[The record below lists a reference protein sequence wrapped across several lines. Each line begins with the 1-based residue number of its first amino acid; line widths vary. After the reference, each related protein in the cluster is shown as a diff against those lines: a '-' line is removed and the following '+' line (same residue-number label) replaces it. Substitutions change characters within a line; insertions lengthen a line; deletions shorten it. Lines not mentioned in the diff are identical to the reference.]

1 MNDRIFIKGAREH
14 NLKNVDVELPR
25 NKLVVLTGLSGSG
38 KSSLAFDTLY
48 AEGQRR
54 YVESLSSY
62 ARQFL
67 GQMEKP
73 DVDYIEG
80 LSPAISIDQ
89 KTTSKNPRSTV
100 GTVTEIHDYLRLLY
114 ARIGV
119 PHCPVCGKEMAAGV
133 KACPS
138 CGAKNKKPIY
148 RRWWFWVLVVL
159 VIAAVGSA
167 MGSEDNGTEA
177 PQQIQ
182 QETTGTPESG
192 AGQAEEPAVTYTA
205 YSVGQLMDDLD
216 SNALKAES
224 TYQDQYVELTGR
236 LNVID
241 SDGDYI
247 SIVPQDDQFAI
258 LGVQCYLLTEEQRQ
272 QVLDMQI
279 DQVITV
285 RGQITSVGEVM
296 GYSLDVDDFGA

>member
-1 MNDRIFIKGAREH
+1 MKEK
-14 NLKNVDVELPR
+14 LK
-25 NKLVVLTGLSGSG
+25 T
-38 KSSLAFDTLY
+38 
-48 AEGQRR
+48 
-54 YVESLSSY
+54 
-62 ARQFL
+62 
-67 GQMEKP
+67 
-73 DVDYIEG
+73 
-80 LSPAISIDQ
+80 
-89 KTTSKNPRSTV
+89 
-100 GTVTEIHDYLRLLY
+100 
-114 ARIGV
+114 
-119 PHCPVCGKEMAAGV
+119 CPVCGKEMAAGA

-167 MGSEDNGTEA
+167 MGSEDNGGTDT
-177 PQQIQ
+177 PQQEI
-182 QETTGTPESG
+182 TGTPESG

-241 SDGDYI
+241 SEGDYI

-258 LGVQCYLLTEEQRQ
+258 LGVQCYLQTEEQRQ
-272 QVLDMQI
+272 QVLEMQI

-296 GYSLDVDDFGA
+296 GYLLDVDDFGA

>member
-1 MNDRIFIKGAREH
+1 M
-14 NLKNVDVELPR
+14 
-25 NKLVVLTGLSGSG
+25 
-38 KSSLAFDTLY
+38 
-48 AEGQRR
+48 
-54 YVESLSSY
+54 
-62 ARQFL
+62 
-67 GQMEKP
+67 
-73 DVDYIEG
+73 
-80 LSPAISIDQ
+80 
-89 KTTSKNPRSTV
+89 
-100 GTVTEIHDYLRLLY
+100 
-114 ARIGV
+114 
-119 PHCPVCGKEMAAGV
+119 
-133 KACPS
+133 
-138 CGAKNKKPIY
+138 
-148 RRWWFWVLVVL
+148 
-159 VIAAVGSA
+159 
-167 MGSEDNGTEA
+167 
-177 PQQIQ
+177 
-182 QETTGTPESG
+182 
-192 AGQAEEPAVTYTA
+192 TYTA

-296 GYSLDVDDFGA
+296 GYSLDVDDFGRLSGHGKKKDPTGSFFFARIPEGGRA

>member
-1 MNDRIFIKGAREH
+1 MKEK
-14 NLKNVDVELPR
+14 LK
-25 NKLVVLTGLSGSG
+25 T
-38 KSSLAFDTLY
+38 
-48 AEGQRR
+48 
-54 YVESLSSY
+54 
-62 ARQFL
+62 
-67 GQMEKP
+67 
-73 DVDYIEG
+73 
-80 LSPAISIDQ
+80 
-89 KTTSKNPRSTV
+89 
-100 GTVTEIHDYLRLLY
+100 
-114 ARIGV
+114 
-119 PHCPVCGKEMAAGV
+119 CPVCGKEMAAGA

-167 MGSEDNGTEA
+167 MGSEDNGGTDT
-177 PQQIQ
+177 PQQEI
-182 QETTGTPESG
+182 TGTPESG

-236 LNVID
+236 LNVVD
-241 SDGDYI
+241 SDGGYI

-258 LGVQCYLLTEEQRQ
+258 LGVQCYLQTEEQRQ
-272 QVLDMQI
+272 QVLEMQI

-296 GYSLDVDDFGA
+296 GYLLDVDDFGA

>member
-1 MNDRIFIKGAREH
+1 MKEK
-14 NLKNVDVELPR
+14 LK
-25 NKLVVLTGLSGSG
+25 T
-38 KSSLAFDTLY
+38 
-48 AEGQRR
+48 
-54 YVESLSSY
+54 
-62 ARQFL
+62 
-67 GQMEKP
+67 
-73 DVDYIEG
+73 
-80 LSPAISIDQ
+80 
-89 KTTSKNPRSTV
+89 
-100 GTVTEIHDYLRLLY
+100 
-114 ARIGV
+114 
-119 PHCPVCGKEMAAGV
+119 CPVCGKEMAAGA

-167 MGSEDNGTEA
+167 MGSEDNGGTDT
-177 PQQIQ
+177 PQ

-258 LGVQCYLLTEEQRQ
+258 LGVQCYLQTEEQRQ
-272 QVLDMQI
+272 QVLNMQI

-296 GYSLDVDDFGA
+296 GYLLDGDDFGA

>member
-1 MNDRIFIKGAREH
+1 MKEK
-14 NLKNVDVELPR
+14 LK
-25 NKLVVLTGLSGSG
+25 T
-38 KSSLAFDTLY
+38 
-48 AEGQRR
+48 
-54 YVESLSSY
+54 
-62 ARQFL
+62 
-67 GQMEKP
+67 
-73 DVDYIEG
+73 
-80 LSPAISIDQ
+80 
-89 KTTSKNPRSTV
+89 
-100 GTVTEIHDYLRLLY
+100 
-114 ARIGV
+114 
-119 PHCPVCGKEMAAGV
+119 CPVCGKEMAAGA

-167 MGSEDNGTEA
+167 MGSEDNGGTDT
-177 PQQIQ
+177 PQ

-192 AGQAEEPAVTYTA
+192 TGQAEEPAVTYTA

-236 LNVID
+236 LNVVD

-258 LGVQCYLLTEEQRQ
+258 LGVQCYLQTEEQRQ
-272 QVLDMQI
+272 QVLEIQI

-296 GYSLDVDDFGA
+296 GYLLDVDDFGA

>member
-1 MNDRIFIKGAREH
+1 MKEK
-14 NLKNVDVELPR
+14 LK
-25 NKLVVLTGLSGSG
+25 T
-38 KSSLAFDTLY
+38 
-48 AEGQRR
+48 
-54 YVESLSSY
+54 
-62 ARQFL
+62 
-67 GQMEKP
+67 
-73 DVDYIEG
+73 
-80 LSPAISIDQ
+80 
-89 KTTSKNPRSTV
+89 
-100 GTVTEIHDYLRLLY
+100 
-114 ARIGV
+114 
-119 PHCPVCGKEMAAGV
+119 CPVCGKEMAAGA

-167 MGSEDNGTEA
+167 MGSEDNGGTDT
-177 PQQIQ
+177 PQ

-236 LNVID
+236 LNGID

-258 LGVQCYLLTEEQRQ
+258 LGVQCYLQTEEQRQ

-296 GYSLDVDDFGA
+296 GYLLDVDDFGA

>member
-1 MNDRIFIKGAREH
+1 MKEK
-14 NLKNVDVELPR
+14 LKN
-25 NKLVVLTGLSGSG
+25 
-38 KSSLAFDTLY
+38 
-48 AEGQRR
+48 
-54 YVESLSSY
+54 
-62 ARQFL
+62 
-67 GQMEKP
+67 
-73 DVDYIEG
+73 
-80 LSPAISIDQ
+80 
-89 KTTSKNPRSTV
+89 
-100 GTVTEIHDYLRLLY
+100 
-114 ARIGV
+114 
-119 PHCPVCGKEMAAGV
+119 CPVCGKEMAAGA

-167 MGSEDNGTEA
+167 MGSEDNGGTDT
-177 PQQIQ
+177 PQ

-192 AGQAEEPAVTYTA
+192 ADQAEEPPVTYTA

-258 LGVQCYLLTEEQRQ
+258 LGVQCYLQTEEQRQ

-296 GYSLDVDDFGA
+296 GYSLNVDDFGA

>member
-1 MNDRIFIKGAREH
+1 MKEK
-14 NLKNVDVELPR
+14 LK
-25 NKLVVLTGLSGSG
+25 T
-38 KSSLAFDTLY
+38 
-48 AEGQRR
+48 
-54 YVESLSSY
+54 
-62 ARQFL
+62 
-67 GQMEKP
+67 
-73 DVDYIEG
+73 
-80 LSPAISIDQ
+80 
-89 KTTSKNPRSTV
+89 
-100 GTVTEIHDYLRLLY
+100 
-114 ARIGV
+114 
-119 PHCPVCGKEMAAGV
+119 CPVCGKEMAAGA

-167 MGSEDNGTEA
+167 MGSEDNGGTDT
-177 PQQIQ
+177 PQ

-224 TYQDQYVELTGR
+224 TYQDQYVEMTGR
-236 LNVID
+236 LNVVD

-258 LGVQCYLLTEEQRQ
+258 LGVQCYLQTEEQRQ
-272 QVLDMQI
+272 QVLEMQI

-296 GYSLDVDDFGA
+296 GYLLDVDDFGA

>member
-1 MNDRIFIKGAREH
+1 MKEK
-14 NLKNVDVELPR
+14 LK
-25 NKLVVLTGLSGSG
+25 T
-38 KSSLAFDTLY
+38 
-48 AEGQRR
+48 
-54 YVESLSSY
+54 
-62 ARQFL
+62 
-67 GQMEKP
+67 
-73 DVDYIEG
+73 
-80 LSPAISIDQ
+80 
-89 KTTSKNPRSTV
+89 
-100 GTVTEIHDYLRLLY
+100 
-114 ARIGV
+114 
-119 PHCPVCGKEMAAGV
+119 CPVCGKEMAAGA

-258 LGVQCYLLTEEQRQ
+258 LGVQCYLQTEEQRQ

>member
-1 MNDRIFIKGAREH
+1 MR
-14 NLKNVDVELPR
+14 NLKE
-25 NKLVVLTGLSGSG
+25 KL
-38 KSSLAFDTLY
+38 
-48 AEGQRR
+48 
-54 YVESLSSY
+54 
-62 ARQFL
+62 
-67 GQMEKP
+67 
-73 DVDYIEG
+73 
-80 LSPAISIDQ
+80 
-89 KTTSKNPRSTV
+89 KT
-100 GTVTEIHDYLRLLY
+100 
-114 ARIGV
+114 
-119 PHCPVCGKEMAAGV
+119 CPVCGKEMAAGA

-167 MGSEDNGTEA
+167 MGSEDNGGTDT
-177 PQQIQ
+177 PQQEI
-182 QETTGTPESG
+182 TGTPESG

-236 LNVID
+236 LNVVD

-258 LGVQCYLLTEEQRQ
+258 LGVQCYLQTEEQRQ
-272 QVLDMQI
+272 QVLEMQI

-296 GYSLDVDDFGA
+296 GYLLDVDDFGA

>member
-1 MNDRIFIKGAREH
+1 MKEK
-14 NLKNVDVELPR
+14 LK
-25 NKLVVLTGLSGSG
+25 T
-38 KSSLAFDTLY
+38 
-48 AEGQRR
+48 
-54 YVESLSSY
+54 
-62 ARQFL
+62 
-67 GQMEKP
+67 
-73 DVDYIEG
+73 
-80 LSPAISIDQ
+80 
-89 KTTSKNPRSTV
+89 
-100 GTVTEIHDYLRLLY
+100 
-114 ARIGV
+114 
-119 PHCPVCGKEMAAGV
+119 CPVCGKEMAAGA

-167 MGSEDNGTEA
+167 MGSEDNGGTDT
-177 PQQIQ
+177 PQ

-258 LGVQCYLLTEEQRQ
+258 LGVQCYLQTEEQRQ

-285 RGQITSVGEVM
+285 REQITSVGEVM
-296 GYSLDVDDFGA
+296 GYLLDVDDFGA

>member
-1 MNDRIFIKGAREH
+1 
-14 NLKNVDVELPR
+14 
-25 NKLVVLTGLSGSG
+25 
-38 KSSLAFDTLY
+38 
-48 AEGQRR
+48 
-54 YVESLSSY
+54 
-62 ARQFL
+62 
-67 GQMEKP
+67 
-73 DVDYIEG
+73 
-80 LSPAISIDQ
+80 
-89 KTTSKNPRSTV
+89 
-100 GTVTEIHDYLRLLY
+100 
-114 ARIGV
+114 
-119 PHCPVCGKEMAAGV
+119 MAAGV

-192 AGQAEEPAVTYTA
+192 AGQAEE
-205 YSVGQLMDDLD
+205 
-216 SNALKAES
+216 
-224 TYQDQYVELTGR
+224 
-236 LNVID
+236 
-241 SDGDYI
+241 
-247 SIVPQDDQFAI
+247 
-258 LGVQCYLLTEEQRQ
+258 QRQ

>member
-1 MNDRIFIKGAREH
+1 MKEK
-14 NLKNVDVELPR
+14 LKN
-25 NKLVVLTGLSGSG
+25 
-38 KSSLAFDTLY
+38 
-48 AEGQRR
+48 
-54 YVESLSSY
+54 
-62 ARQFL
+62 
-67 GQMEKP
+67 
-73 DVDYIEG
+73 
-80 LSPAISIDQ
+80 
-89 KTTSKNPRSTV
+89 
-100 GTVTEIHDYLRLLY
+100 
-114 ARIGV
+114 
-119 PHCPVCGKEMAAGV
+119 CPVCGKEMAAGA

-167 MGSEDNGTEA
+167 MGSEDNGGTDT
-177 PQQIQ
+177 PQ

-192 AGQAEEPAVTYTA
+192 ADQAEEPPVTYTA

-258 LGVQCYLLTEEQRQ
+258 LGVQCYLQTEEQRQ

>member
-1 MNDRIFIKGAREH
+1 MKEK
-14 NLKNVDVELPR
+14 LK
-25 NKLVVLTGLSGSG
+25 T
-38 KSSLAFDTLY
+38 
-48 AEGQRR
+48 
-54 YVESLSSY
+54 
-62 ARQFL
+62 
-67 GQMEKP
+67 
-73 DVDYIEG
+73 
-80 LSPAISIDQ
+80 
-89 KTTSKNPRSTV
+89 
-100 GTVTEIHDYLRLLY
+100 
-114 ARIGV
+114 
-119 PHCPVCGKEMAAGV
+119 CPVCGKEMAAGA

-167 MGSEDNGTEA
+167 MGSEDNGGTDT
-177 PQQIQ
+177 PQQEI
-182 QETTGTPESG
+182 TGTPESG

-236 LNVID
+236 LNVVD

-258 LGVQCYLLTEEQRQ
+258 LGVQCYLQTEEQRQ
-272 QVLDMQI
+272 QVLEMQI

-296 GYSLDVDDFGA
+296 GYLLDVDDFGA

>member
-1 MNDRIFIKGAREH
+1 MKEK
-14 NLKNVDVELPR
+14 LK
-25 NKLVVLTGLSGSG
+25 T
-38 KSSLAFDTLY
+38 
-48 AEGQRR
+48 
-54 YVESLSSY
+54 
-62 ARQFL
+62 
-67 GQMEKP
+67 
-73 DVDYIEG
+73 
-80 LSPAISIDQ
+80 
-89 KTTSKNPRSTV
+89 
-100 GTVTEIHDYLRLLY
+100 
-114 ARIGV
+114 
-119 PHCPVCGKEMAAGV
+119 CPVCGKEMAAGA

-148 RRWWFWVLVVL
+148 RRWWVWVLVVL

-167 MGSEDNGTEA
+167 MGSEDNGGTDT
-177 PQQIQ
+177 PQ

-192 AGQAEEPAVTYTA
+192 AGQAEEAAVTSTA

-258 LGVQCYLLTEEQRQ
+258 LGVQCYLQTEEQRQ

-296 GYSLDVDDFGA
+296 GYLLDVDDFGA

>member
-1 MNDRIFIKGAREH
+1 MKEK
-14 NLKNVDVELPR
+14 LK
-25 NKLVVLTGLSGSG
+25 T
-38 KSSLAFDTLY
+38 
-48 AEGQRR
+48 
-54 YVESLSSY
+54 
-62 ARQFL
+62 
-67 GQMEKP
+67 
-73 DVDYIEG
+73 
-80 LSPAISIDQ
+80 
-89 KTTSKNPRSTV
+89 
-100 GTVTEIHDYLRLLY
+100 
-114 ARIGV
+114 
-119 PHCPVCGKEMAAGV
+119 CPVCGKEMAAGA

-167 MGSEDNGTEA
+167 MGSEDNGGTDT
-177 PQQIQ
+177 PQ

-258 LGVQCYLLTEEQRQ
+258 LGVQCFLQMEEQRQ

-296 GYSLDVDDFGA
+296 GYLLDVDDFGA

>member
-1 MNDRIFIKGAREH
+1 MSNKRKEK
-14 NLKNVDVELPR
+14 LK
-25 NKLVVLTGLSGSG
+25 T
-38 KSSLAFDTLY
+38 
-48 AEGQRR
+48 
-54 YVESLSSY
+54 
-62 ARQFL
+62 
-67 GQMEKP
+67 
-73 DVDYIEG
+73 
-80 LSPAISIDQ
+80 
-89 KTTSKNPRSTV
+89 
-100 GTVTEIHDYLRLLY
+100 
-114 ARIGV
+114 
-119 PHCPVCGKEMAAGV
+119 CPVCGKEMAAGA

-167 MGSEDNGTEA
+167 MGSEDNGGTDT
-177 PQQIQ
+177 PQ

-241 SDGDYI
+241 SEGDYI

-258 LGVQCYLLTEEQRQ
+258 LGVQCYLQTEEQRQ
-272 QVLDMQI
+272 QVLEMQI

-296 GYSLDVDDFGA
+296 GYLLDVDDFGA

>member
-1 MNDRIFIKGAREH
+1 MKEK
-14 NLKNVDVELPR
+14 LK
-25 NKLVVLTGLSGSG
+25 T
-38 KSSLAFDTLY
+38 
-48 AEGQRR
+48 
-54 YVESLSSY
+54 
-62 ARQFL
+62 
-67 GQMEKP
+67 
-73 DVDYIEG
+73 
-80 LSPAISIDQ
+80 
-89 KTTSKNPRSTV
+89 
-100 GTVTEIHDYLRLLY
+100 
-114 ARIGV
+114 
-119 PHCPVCGKEMAAGV
+119 CPVCGKEMAAGA

-167 MGSEDNGTEA
+167 MGSEDNGGTDT
-177 PQQIQ
+177 PQ

-241 SDGDYI
+241 SDGNYI
-247 SIVPQDDQFAI
+247 SIVPQDDPYAI
-258 LGVQCYLLTEEQRQ
+258 QGVQCYLQTEEQRQ

-285 RGQITSVGEVM
+285 RGQITSVGEVL
-296 GYSLDVDDFGA
+296 GYALDVDDFGA

>member
-1 MNDRIFIKGAREH
+1 M
-14 NLKNVDVELPR
+14 
-25 NKLVVLTGLSGSG
+25 
-38 KSSLAFDTLY
+38 
-48 AEGQRR
+48 
-54 YVESLSSY
+54 
-62 ARQFL
+62 
-67 GQMEKP
+67 
-73 DVDYIEG
+73 
-80 LSPAISIDQ
+80 
-89 KTTSKNPRSTV
+89 
-100 GTVTEIHDYLRLLY
+100 
-114 ARIGV
+114 
-119 PHCPVCGKEMAAGV
+119 
-133 KACPS
+133 
-138 CGAKNKKPIY
+138 
-148 RRWWFWVLVVL
+148 
-159 VIAAVGSA
+159 
-167 MGSEDNGTEA
+167 
-177 PQQIQ
+177 
-182 QETTGTPESG
+182 
-192 AGQAEEPAVTYTA
+192 TYTA

-258 LGVQCYLLTEEQRQ
+258 LGVQCYLQTEEQRQ

>member
-1 MNDRIFIKGAREH
+1 MKEK
-14 NLKNVDVELPR
+14 LK
-25 NKLVVLTGLSGSG
+25 T
-38 KSSLAFDTLY
+38 
-48 AEGQRR
+48 
-54 YVESLSSY
+54 
-62 ARQFL
+62 
-67 GQMEKP
+67 
-73 DVDYIEG
+73 
-80 LSPAISIDQ
+80 
-89 KTTSKNPRSTV
+89 
-100 GTVTEIHDYLRLLY
+100 
-114 ARIGV
+114 
-119 PHCPVCGKEMAAGV
+119 CPVCGKEMAAGA

-148 RRWWFWVLVVL
+148 RRWWFGVLVVL

-167 MGSEDNGTEA
+167 MGSEDNGGTDT
-177 PQQIQ
+177 PQ

-258 LGVQCYLLTEEQRQ
+258 LGVQCYLQTEEQRQ

-296 GYSLDVDDFGA
+296 GYLLDVDDFGA

>member
-1 MNDRIFIKGAREH
+1 MKEK
-14 NLKNVDVELPR
+14 LK
-25 NKLVVLTGLSGSG
+25 T
-38 KSSLAFDTLY
+38 
-48 AEGQRR
+48 
-54 YVESLSSY
+54 
-62 ARQFL
+62 
-67 GQMEKP
+67 
-73 DVDYIEG
+73 
-80 LSPAISIDQ
+80 
-89 KTTSKNPRSTV
+89 
-100 GTVTEIHDYLRLLY
+100 
-114 ARIGV
+114 
-119 PHCPVCGKEMAAGV
+119 CPVCGKEMAAGA

-167 MGSEDNGTEA
+167 MGSEDNGGTDT
-177 PQQIQ
+177 PQ

-241 SDGDYI
+241 SEGDYI

-258 LGVQCYLLTEEQRQ
+258 LGVQCYLQTEEQRQ
-272 QVLDMQI
+272 QVLEMQI

-296 GYSLDVDDFGA
+296 GYLLDVDDFGA

>member
-1 MNDRIFIKGAREH
+1 MKEK
-14 NLKNVDVELPR
+14 LK
-25 NKLVVLTGLSGSG
+25 T
-38 KSSLAFDTLY
+38 
-48 AEGQRR
+48 
-54 YVESLSSY
+54 
-62 ARQFL
+62 
-67 GQMEKP
+67 
-73 DVDYIEG
+73 
-80 LSPAISIDQ
+80 
-89 KTTSKNPRSTV
+89 
-100 GTVTEIHDYLRLLY
+100 
-114 ARIGV
+114 
-119 PHCPVCGKEMAAGV
+119 CPVCGKEMAAGA

-148 RRWWFWVLVVL
+148 RRCWFWVLVVL

-167 MGSEDNGTEA
+167 MGSEDNGGTDT
-177 PQQIQ
+177 PQQEI
-182 QETTGTPESG
+182 TGTPESG

-236 LNVID
+236 LNVVD

-258 LGVQCYLLTEEQRQ
+258 LGVQCYLQTEEQRQ
-272 QVLDMQI
+272 QVLEMQI

-296 GYSLDVDDFGA
+296 GYLLDVDDFGA

>member
-1 MNDRIFIKGAREH
+1 MKEK
-14 NLKNVDVELPR
+14 LK
-25 NKLVVLTGLSGSG
+25 T
-38 KSSLAFDTLY
+38 
-48 AEGQRR
+48 
-54 YVESLSSY
+54 
-62 ARQFL
+62 
-67 GQMEKP
+67 
-73 DVDYIEG
+73 
-80 LSPAISIDQ
+80 
-89 KTTSKNPRSTV
+89 
-100 GTVTEIHDYLRLLY
+100 
-114 ARIGV
+114 
-119 PHCPVCGKEMAAGV
+119 CPVCGKEMAAGA

-167 MGSEDNGTEA
+167 MGSEDNGGTDT
-177 PQQIQ
+177 PQ

-258 LGVQCYLLTEEQRQ
+258 LGVQCYLQTEEQRQ

-285 RGQITSVGEVM
+285 RRQITSVGEVM
-296 GYSLDVDDFGA
+296 GYLLDVDDFGA

>member
-1 MNDRIFIKGAREH
+1 MKEK
-14 NLKNVDVELPR
+14 LK
-25 NKLVVLTGLSGSG
+25 T
-38 KSSLAFDTLY
+38 
-48 AEGQRR
+48 
-54 YVESLSSY
+54 
-62 ARQFL
+62 
-67 GQMEKP
+67 
-73 DVDYIEG
+73 
-80 LSPAISIDQ
+80 
-89 KTTSKNPRSTV
+89 
-100 GTVTEIHDYLRLLY
+100 
-114 ARIGV
+114 
-119 PHCPVCGKEMAAGV
+119 CPVCGKEMAAGA

-167 MGSEDNGTEA
+167 
-177 PQQIQ
+177 Q

-258 LGVQCYLLTEEQRQ
+258 LGVQCYLQTEEQRQ

-296 GYSLDVDDFGA
+296 GYLLDVDDFGA

>member
-1 MNDRIFIKGAREH
+1 MKEK
-14 NLKNVDVELPR
+14 LK
-25 NKLVVLTGLSGSG
+25 T
-38 KSSLAFDTLY
+38 
-48 AEGQRR
+48 
-54 YVESLSSY
+54 
-62 ARQFL
+62 
-67 GQMEKP
+67 
-73 DVDYIEG
+73 
-80 LSPAISIDQ
+80 
-89 KTTSKNPRSTV
+89 
-100 GTVTEIHDYLRLLY
+100 
-114 ARIGV
+114 
-119 PHCPVCGKEMAAGV
+119 CPVCGKEMAAGA

-167 MGSEDNGTEA
+167 MGSEDNGGTDT
-177 PQQIQ
+177 PQ

-258 LGVQCYLLTEEQRQ
+258 LGVQCYLQTEEQRQ

-285 RGQITSVGEVM
+285 RGQITSVGEGM
-296 GYSLDVDDFGA
+296 GYLLDVDDFGA

>member
-1 MNDRIFIKGAREH
+1 MKEK
-14 NLKNVDVELPR
+14 LK
-25 NKLVVLTGLSGSG
+25 T
-38 KSSLAFDTLY
+38 
-48 AEGQRR
+48 
-54 YVESLSSY
+54 
-62 ARQFL
+62 
-67 GQMEKP
+67 
-73 DVDYIEG
+73 
-80 LSPAISIDQ
+80 
-89 KTTSKNPRSTV
+89 
-100 GTVTEIHDYLRLLY
+100 
-114 ARIGV
+114 
-119 PHCPVCGKEMAAGV
+119 CPVCGKEMAAGAKV
-133 KACPS
+133 CPS

-167 MGSEDNGTEA
+167 MGSEDNGGTDT
-177 PQQIQ
+177 PQ

-258 LGVQCYLLTEEQRQ
+258 LGVQCYLQTEEQRQ
-272 QVLDMQI
+272 QVLEMQI

-296 GYSLDVDDFGA
+296 GYLLDVDDFGA